1 MKIVDANVVLRYL
14 LSDVPELYS
23 RSIKILEHEPVHLP
37 FEVLAEIVYVLEKV
51 YSVSRVEISNSI
63 SGVLKYQNIST
74 HDTEVGVQ
82 ALKSYAD
89 SNLDFIDALLYAY
102 YKVRDT
108 EILSFDRQLSK
119 YIEKH

>member
-23 RSIKILEHEPVHLP
+23 RSIKILEQEPVHLP

-89 SNLDFIDALLYAY
+89 SSLDFIDALLYAY

>member
-1 MKIVDANVVLRYL
+1 
-14 LSDVPELYS
+14 
-23 RSIKILEHEPVHLP
+23 
-37 FEVLAEIVYVLEKV
+37 
-51 YSVSRVEISNSI
+51 
-63 SGVLKYQNIST
+63 VLKYQNIST